1 MRNKGNL
8 LLADYYENWIH
19 IYKEGAIRDV
29 TMEKYRNSLRWI
41 RRLAPELKMK
51 DISRAS
57 YQQLINDYAIY
68 HERQTTMDFHHQ
80 IKGAIL
86 DAVDD
91 GYIERDPTR
100 KVIIKGKQPRE
111 KKQKYLNQFELH
123 KLLSDLEL
131 STNISWDWMILL
143 IAKTGIRFS
152 EALGITPENKET

>member
-68 HERQTTMDFHHQ
+68 HER
-80 IKGAIL
+80 
-86 DAVDD
+86 
-91 GYIERDPTR
+91 
-100 KVIIKGKQPRE
+100 
-111 KKQKYLNQFELH
+111 
-123 KLLSDLEL
+123 
-131 STNISWDWMILL
+131 
-143 IAKTGIRFS
+143 
-152 EALGITPENKET
+152 